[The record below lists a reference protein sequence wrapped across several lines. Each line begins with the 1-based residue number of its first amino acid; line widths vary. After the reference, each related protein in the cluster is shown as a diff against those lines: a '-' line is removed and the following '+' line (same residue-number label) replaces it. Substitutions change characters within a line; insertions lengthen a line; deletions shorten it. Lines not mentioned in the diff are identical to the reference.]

1 MDNLVALSFHSTGY
15 NVSGDH
21 SHGTYQNAF
30 QHKRMMEEIANEV
43 TEKSIRE
50 VLRQIEPII
59 EEKMKQAYSQA
70 VNDLLGAL
78 DYDIESVTRIGF
90 DGCKDIFEDKKTQKY
105 ISDQIKKTIE
115 KKLMGKR

>member
-1 MDNLVALSFHSTGY
+1 MDNLVALSLQSTGY
-15 NVSGDH
+15 NVAGDY
-21 SHGTYQNAF
+21 SHGTYQNAY

-43 TEKSIRE
+43 TQKVIKD
-50 VLRQIEPII
+50 VLSQLEPIL

-70 VNDLLGAL
+70 INDFLGAI

-90 DGCKDIFEDKKTQKY
+90 ANCKDIFEDKKTQKY

-115 KKLMGKR
+115 RNLRQKR